1 MKFLIKIEVK
11 NKSKRNKKIDL
22 LKNYLLSSLI
32 TDFQRI
38 WLEFR
43 FIFLKFLNLIQGDD
57 LQKLL

>member
-32 TDFQRI
+32 TDF
-38 WLEFR
+38 
-43 FIFLKFLNLIQGDD
+43 
-57 LQKLL
+57 